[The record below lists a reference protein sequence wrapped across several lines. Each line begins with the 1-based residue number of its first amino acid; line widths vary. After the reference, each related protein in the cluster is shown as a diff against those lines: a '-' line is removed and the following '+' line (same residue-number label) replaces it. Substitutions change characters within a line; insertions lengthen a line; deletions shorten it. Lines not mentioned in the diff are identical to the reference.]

1 MNTYDNDKRN
11 GRINVQEFIG
21 SRYLGQEDLDG
32 ETVVTLTHVV
42 PEQVLEGDDDKLV
55 AYFAE
60 LKKPLI
66 LNKTNLRRLA
76 NIFGTKWAD
85 AWLGPITVY
94 VDPDVEMQGKVV
106 GGIRVKRATNGAS
119 RRAETAR
126 RAAPRVDDV
135 DFL

>member
-1 MNTYDNDKRN
+1 MNTYNEKQN
-11 GRINVQEFIG
+11 GRINAQDFIG

-32 ETVVTLTHVV
+32 EMVLTLTHVV
-42 PEQVLEGDDDKLV
+42 PEQLLEGDDEKLV

-60 LKKPLI
+60 IKKPLI

-85 AWLGPITVY
+85 AWQGPITVY
-94 VDPDVEMQGKVV
+94 VDQDVEMQGKVV
-106 GGIRVKRATNGAS
+106 GGIRVTRATNGAS